1 MSRDT
6 RASSAL
12 SRRALRQVC
21 MHATLQIKAARRQR
35 RAQRLLLAVARLAAV
50 GADRGAPAVHTSA
63 PDAVMRA
70 DARAP
75 AVLASAPLTVMLADA
90 CAPAV
95 LALLPLAVMR
105 ADASPPQS
113 LQMLLWR
120 LCGQML
126 VPPQSLQMLLW
137 RLCGQTLAPLS
148 SSPPASRSSARWC
161 CGAGGAKQRK
171 VDASRGAGRVVFGPA
186 VITLQQALTV
196 NPSHHG

>member
-1 MSRDT
+1 
-6 RASSAL
+6 
-12 SRRALRQVC
+12 

-70 DARAP
+70 DVRAP

-137 RLCGQTLAPLS
+137 RLCGQTLAPF
-148 SSPPASRSSARWC
+148 PPHRPRRAAARGGAAGLAVRSSVRSM
-161 CGAGGAKQRK
+161 R
-171 VDASRGAGRVVFGPA
+171 RGAPGAWWLVP
-186 VITLQQALTV
+186 
-196 NPSHHG
+196 P